1 MKRNKMKLGALLAVM
16 LIVSMAFVPAVSAKG
31 GDEISKDKNSDW
43 DVEEKGSVGLGSYMD
58 ATLSGSGVINSTTI
72 WIPTPVF
79 KTLRYYNVEHDG
91 SGSFNVDLYRIPIGS
106 YELGVVFPDG
116 MTVSPDS
123 ATGAEYVGEWVSNFN
138 SYRFQKDGW
147 FVGTIHLKVPVEFDA
162 GNGVHGIIT
171 AGGSNMGV
179 LGGFFAGMS
188 SCFEYILAG
197 AIGASSIAALI
208 TAAVLSGANIDIL
221 YFNEG

>member
-1 MKRNKMKLGALLAVM
+1 MKRNKMKFGALLAVM

-31 GDEISKDKNSDW
+31 GDEISKDKNSDG
-43 DVEEKGSVGLGSYMD
+43 DVGEKGGIGLGSYMD
-58 ATLSGSGVINSTTI
+58 ATLSGSGVIDSTTI
-72 WIPTPVF
+72 FILPPVS

-106 YELGVVFPDG
+106 YDLGVIFPDG
-116 MTVSPDS
+116 MTVSPDD
-123 ATGAEYVGEWVSNFN
+123 ATGAEYVGEWVSDFN
-138 SYRFQKDGW
+138 SYHFQKDGW

-171 AGGSNMGV
+171 AGGGNIGV
-179 LGGFFAGMS
+179 IGGFVGGLTAS
-188 SCFEYILAG
+188 IEYVLAG
-197 AIGASSIAALI
+197 VIGTSAIAALI
-208 TAAVLSGANIDIL
+208 AAAVISGANIDVI